1 MLTNHVS
8 CSQRTC
14 CLGLQGGLSAAA
26 LPSWRECCG
35 PSLPHWQGGPGTDWQ
50 QTDPQTADSL
60 RTTTCAATSDS
71 ALLPACQRHLATLL
85 LSHPGCNLPCPPLWE
100 QWTTPPDGSIR
111 SSRPQW
117 ATCRT
122 KARSN
127 FKRRQCSWLTR
138 TMAFAAG
145 AEVDTGSG
153 AQLLGAMVLSSKCHV
168 VCGWRLWHEGA

>member
-1 MLTNHVS
+1 MLSWAAGWTVS
-8 CSQRTC
+8 CCATFMERMLWAIASPLARWTRYR
-14 CLGLQGGLSAAA
+14 LAAK
-26 LPSWRECCG
+26 G
-35 PSLPHWQGGPGTDWQ
+35 
-50 QTDPQTADSL
+50 PQTADSL

-111 SSRPQW
+111 SSRPQC

-153 AQLLGAMVLSSKCHV
+153 AQLLGAMVLSCKCHI